1 MISGNF
7 FLIFAILL
15 ISVCLI
21 NGSEESSEE
30 DGQTDGQ
37 KDRQNSKSELNWHS
51 SLKIILY
58 DHFGAESNG
67 FYESNVP
74 STLSNYFNLCTEFKK
89 RKSSSIATE
98 Q

>member
-7 FLIFAILL
+7 FLIFALLL
-15 ISVCLI
+15 IYVCLI

-30 DGQTDGQ
+30 DGQTDRQ
-37 KDRQNSKSELNWHS
+37 KDRQNSKSELNWLS
-51 SLKIILY
+51 SLIIILY

-74 STLSNYFNLCTEFKK
+74 HFIKLFQLLYRT
-89 RKSSSIATE
+89 
-98 Q
+98 